1 MMGLSMG
8 PITGLLVSQIVSGLP
23 ASIDLAPLR
32 PDRFFR

>member
-8 PITGLLVSQIVSGLP
+8 PITGLLVSEIISGLP
-23 ASIDLAPLR
+23 PSVDIAPLR